1 MKRFLLALVACFSLG
16 AALVAAPVRVVTL
29 HSVLTEIVTEVGGPE
44 TAVTGLV
51 RPGVDPHTFNP
62 APSDVRR
69 LVQADIVF
77 FSGFGLEPYLDKLVA
92 NSGTKA
98 RLVRAAD
105 AIPNPVHSSC
115 RHAHH
120 HHAYEEAADEPDHES
135 DADHDADE
143 DHEEFDPHWWHGLA
157 NVRAVTLQVRD
168 ALATLRPEAKAGF
181 EARAAVYL
189 EKIDA
194 LAAWAQQEVA
204 VLPAARRCLVTNHDA
219 FGYLVRDYG
228 FTVHPLQGVNPE
240 AEPNA
245 RELAELIDFIRREKI
260 PAVFADNTENPKLLA
275 AMIRETGA
283 KLGGTLYADGLG
295 AAGTPATTFA
305 DMYRHNLG
313 TIVSALK

>member
-1 MKRFLLALVACFSLG
+1 MKRLLLSLVACWSLA
-16 AALVAAPVRVVTL
+16 AALVASPVRVVTL
-29 HSVLTEIVTEVGGPE
+29 HSVLTEVVAEVGGPE
-44 TAVTGLV
+44 VSVVGLIQ
-51 RPGVDPHTFNP
+51 PGVDPHTFNP
-62 APSDVRR
+62 APADVRR
-69 LVQADIVF
+69 LAQAEIVF
-77 FSGFGLEPYLDKLVA
+77 SSGFGLEPYLDKLVA

-105 AIPNPVHSSC
+105 AIPNPVHASC

-120 HHAYEEAADEPDHES
+120 HHEHEEASDDHDHES
-135 DADHDADE
+135 AADQDE

-181 EARAAVYL
+181 EVRAAVYL
-189 EKIDA
+189 GKIDA

-204 VLPAARRCLVTNHDA
+204 VLPAARRKLVTSHDA

-245 RELAELIDFIRREKI
+245 RELAELIDFIRHEKI
-260 PAVFADNTENPKLLA
+260 PAVFADNTENPTLLA

-283 KLGGTLYADGLG
+283 KLGGMLYADGLG

-305 DMYRHNLG
+305 DMYRHNLS

>member
-1 MKRFLLALVACFSLG
+1 MKRLLLSLVACFSLG

-29 HSVLTEIVTEVGGPE
+29 HSVLTEIVAEVGGPE
-44 TAVTGLV
+44 VSAVGLI

-62 APSDVRR
+62 APADVRR
-69 LVQADIVF
+69 LAQAEIVF
-77 FSGFGLEPYLDKLVA
+77 SSGFGLEPYLDKLVA

-98 RLVRAAD
+98 RLVRAAE
-105 AIPNPVHSSC
+105 AIPNPVHASC

-120 HHAYEEAADEPDHES
+120 HHEHEEASDDHDHES
-135 DADHDADE
+135 AADQDE
-143 DHEEFDPHWWHGLA
+143 DPEEFDPHWWHGLA

-189 EKIDA
+189 GKIDA
-194 LAAWAQQEVA
+194 LAGWAQQEVA

-245 RELAELIDFIRREKI
+245 RELAELIDFIRHEKI

>member
-1 MKRFLLALVACFSLG
+1 MKRLLLSLVACWSLA
-16 AALVAAPVRVVTL
+16 AALVASPVRVVTL
-29 HSVLTEIVTEVGGPE
+29 HSVLTEVVAEVGGPE
-44 TAVTGLV
+44 VSVVGLIQ
-51 RPGVDPHTFNP
+51 PGVDPHTFNP
-62 APSDVRR
+62 APADVRR
-69 LVQADIVF
+69 LAQAEIVF
-77 FSGFGLEPYLDKLVA
+77 SSGFGLEPYLDKLVA

-105 AIPNPVHSSC
+105 VISNPVHSSC
-115 RHAHH
+115 RHAH
-120 HHAYEEAADEPDHES
+120 DHEGH
-135 DADHDADE
+135 DDHGE

-168 ALATLRPEAKAGF
+168 ALATLRPEAKTGF

-189 EKIDA
+189 GKIDA

-245 RELAELIDFIRREKI
+245 RELAELIDFIRHEKI